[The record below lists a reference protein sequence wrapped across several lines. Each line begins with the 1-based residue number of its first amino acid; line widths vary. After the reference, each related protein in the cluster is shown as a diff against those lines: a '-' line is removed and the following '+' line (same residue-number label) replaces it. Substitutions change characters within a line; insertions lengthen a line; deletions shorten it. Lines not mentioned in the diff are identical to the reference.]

1 MLEADYSIEK
11 MPGGMIQ
18 KGRTRRAGVGGGNAN
33 PLSIIAQKKRIY
45 TSYLLLPNYLAQ
57 HLEPSYITVS
67 GIMQAPCFRVHP
79 NP

>member
-11 MPGGMIQ
+11 KCLGERYRRDRLGG
-18 KGRTRRAGVGGGNAN
+18 KCK

-67 GIMQAPCFRVHP
+67 GIMQTPCFRVHP

>member
-11 MPGGMIQ
+11 MPGGTIQ
-18 KGRTRRAGVGGGNAN
+18 KGQTWGKCK